1 MKFDETVKAD
11 TFYSQF
17 GEDKLLFEIFREKSN
32 GLCIEVGA
40 NNGIDDSTSLFFEK
54 LGWNCILVEPNPV
67 LCRQLRDV
75 RHALI
80 YGYAVSSENTTLTLH
95 VVEGAPRSHGMSTIS
110 TDAVVHE
117 RIRKHGFVSV
127 AVEVQTMTLD
137 QILADARVDT
147 GIDFVSIDVEGHEL
161 EALRGFSIEKW
172 RPTIMLIEDNSGFV
186 NTAVGDYLKPFGYV
200 RFKRTG
206 VNDWYAHR
214 SSKQLVTLRNRIA
227 VRLVVFVTKTKDALR
242 RVPFISKTIRSLRSS
257 FGL

>member
-1 MKFDETVKAD
+1 MKFDETWKAD

-17 GEDKLLFEIFREKSN
+17 GEDKLLFKIFQEKSN

-40 NNGIDDSTSLFFEK
+40 NNGIDDSTSLYFEK
-54 LGWNCILVEPNPV
+54 LGWNCILVEPNPF

-80 YGYAVSSENTTLTLH
+80 YECAVSDENTTLTLH

-110 TDAVVHE
+110 TDAIVHE
-117 RIRKHGFVSV
+117 RIKKHGFVSV
-127 AVEVQTMTLD
+127 PVEVQTMTLD

-161 EALRGFSIEKW
+161 EVLRGFSIEKW
-172 RPTIMLIEDNSGFV
+172 RPTIMLIEDNSNFV
-186 NTAVGDYLKPFGYV
+186 NTAVGDYLKRLGYV

-214 SSKQLVTLRNRIA
+214 SNKQLVTLKNRIA
-227 VRLVVFVTKTKDALR
+227 VGFVAFMTRSKDALR
-242 RVPFISKTIRSLRSS
+242 LVPFILKTVRSLRTRL
-257 FGL
+257 GQ